1 MIILSPRNSNRIK
14 LKPIAKNEA
23 GLATILGHEI
33 AHYTL
38 RHIAE
43 KASLSQFFSILG
55 FFAAWLF
62 GLPLDS
68 FYRFQQL
75 ALELPN
81 SRACETEGLPPIS
94 ITDFSRLCRSTI
106 HGESKTFTGSG

>member
-43 KASLSQFFSILG
+43 KASLSQS
-55 FFAAWLF
+55 LF
-62 GLPLDS
+62 YPW
-68 FYRFQQL
+68 
-75 ALELPN
+75 
-81 SRACETEGLPPIS
+81 I
-94 ITDFSRLCRSTI
+94 LCRMAIWTS
-106 HGESKTFTGSG
+106 S